1 MSGSDVRPRVLHV
14 GKFYPPVSGGMERVL
29 QLLCDREKAFVQS
42 RVLVA
47 HTGRRTVHDVV
58 DGVPVTRAGT
68 WANEGSVAVCP
79 TLPLLLRREDPD
91 VIVIHEPNPLGL
103 VAYALARP
111 SARLVIWFHAE
122 VVRDLR
128 KYALFYRPWF
138 AHAMKRASRVIVA
151 TPPMASAAQLQG
163 YDVPVSVIPYGVE
176 VERLRATVAVRDRA
190 ERLRGGTAVPT
201 VLFVGR
207 LVPYKG
213 LDVLVRAM
221 REVDARLVLVGD
233 GPLRGTLETLAR
245 DTGVASKVLFAGEVN
260 DEELIAWYH
269 ACDVFSLPSVTRAEA
284 FGMVQ
289 VEAMACGKP
298 VVSTDLPTGV
308 PWVNRDRETGLVVP
322 PGDAEALAGALA
334 RLAADPAL
342 RVQFGDAG
350 RRRVAQEF
358 TAERMAARAVS
369 LYSEVLAG
377 DGVAVP
383 SAAAT
388 ACAAGGVDARQ

>member
-1 MSGSDVRPRVLHV
+1 
-14 GKFYPPVSGGMERVL
+14 
-29 QLLCDREKAFVQS
+29 
-42 RVLVA
+42 
-47 HTGRRTVHDVV
+47 
-58 DGVPVTRAGT
+58 
-68 WANEGSVAVCP
+68 
-79 TLPLLLRREDPD
+79 
-91 VIVIHEPNPLGL
+91 
-103 VAYALARP
+103 
-111 SARLVIWFHAE
+111 
-122 VVRDLR
+122 
-128 KYALFYRPWF
+128 
-138 AHAMKRASRVIVA
+138 
-151 TPPMASAAQLQG
+151 
-163 YDVPVSVIPYGVE
+163 
-176 VERLRATVAVRDRA
+176 
-190 ERLRGGTAVPT
+190 
-201 VLFVGR
+201 
-207 LVPYKG
+207 
-213 LDVLVRAM
+213 M

-388 ACAAGGVDARQ
+388 ACAAGRVDARQ